1 MYRSSEKIGMSLK
14 KLQGGSETPSGFR
27 MMDRVSTSGQE
38 AEHFGNREDASRE
51 ARQELRVC
59 LQAMRTRQ

>member
-27 MMDRVSTSGQE
+27 MTDRVSTSGQE

-59 LQAMRTRQ
+59 LQAIRTGQ

>member
-14 KLQGGSETPSGFR
+14 TLQGGSETSSGFR

-38 AEHFGNREDASRE
+38 AEHFGNREDASKE
-51 ARQELRVC
+51 ARQELKECV
-59 LQAMRTRQ
+59 